1 MRVFLF
7 RAEILQKISF
17 AFWAME
23 FQKNCFW
30 DFLTFRDEFLEPKKT
45 LLTLHEFK
53 IAIHVAEEA
62 FKNGTASTYPQP
74 EDLKTF
80 IENQLYNY
88 EYENVVSIA
97 PRYSWNIWKN
107 ICLRNLSHQLNFD
120 NKSCSP
126 VPVPSVMSKNILKP
140 DGLKALTNTQRLE
153 VHFILIFKKKIFKK
167 CL

>member
-1 MRVFLF
+1 MNSLN
-7 RAEILQKISF
+7 L
-17 AFWAME
+17 
-23 FQKNCFW
+23 
-30 DFLTFRDEFLEPKKT
+30 KKT

-97 PRYSWNIWKN
+97 PRYSWNIWRN

-126 VPVPSVMSKNILKP
+126 VPVPSVMSKTIVVLQNYFGVQILFVRSIIISDRKTKTIKNKDIFLTIKP
-140 DGLKALTNTQRLE
+140 FLS
-153 VHFILIFKKKIFKK
+153 F
-167 CL
+167 